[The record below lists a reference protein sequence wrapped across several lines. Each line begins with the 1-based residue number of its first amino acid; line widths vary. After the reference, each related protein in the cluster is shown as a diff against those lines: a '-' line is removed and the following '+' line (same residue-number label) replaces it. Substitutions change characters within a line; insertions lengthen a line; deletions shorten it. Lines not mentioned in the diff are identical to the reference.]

1 MIYVP
6 APHPDSFRGMP
17 VVAQMPPHAMYFI
30 PDQLRLKIMS
40 QIDYYFRY
48 LIVVCAAHDWNMN
61 YLLPFSCLWG
71 T

>member
-1 MIYVP
+1 MPPPMIYVP

-17 VVAQMPPHAMYFI
+17 VVAQMPPHAMFFSM

-48 LIVVCAAHDWNMN
+48 LIVVCSAYDWNMN
-61 YLLPFSCLWG
+61 
-71 T
+71 